1 MEQVT
6 CGVQF
11 SSVQYILLKKETE
24 KQTKAIVDWRKSKSL
39 KSKRI
44 SNEIKCGKKVTE
56 TKYHTRQ
63 PRYQPAE
70 QTLSRNAAGARAAT
84 ARSAS
89 VRMRPVKVG
98 GAWWKNGSGSGRY

>member
-1 MEQVT
+1 MNQISSGT
-6 CGVQF
+6 LFSSVQF

-24 KQTKAIVDWRKSKSL
+24 KQTKAIVDWRKSKSML
-39 KSKRI
+39 KSKRL
-44 SNEIKCGKKVTE
+44 SNKIKCGKRVTE
-56 TKYHTRQ
+56 TRYHTRQ

-89 VRMRPVKVG
+89 VRMRPAEV
-98 GAWWKNGSGSGRY
+98 WWSLVEEW